1 MPILIGRYGRG
12 RRTFQAH
19 GFLFNMSKC
28 AECTS
33 WTITGVLYIVTFG
46 RFVDFR
52 MKLLFSPRMAILAGI
67 TGLTDRGIAPLVS
80 RLDIGTGSGS
90 VNKRIKISFPIKI
103 RIIGCTCICIS
114 WDCDVCPCCCE
125 IEGKRSPVGTTLV
138 AFCRVPSCNWP
149 RRRWCPATWDHR
161 STGNVPYLSYW
172 GRSPGRFRR
181 FRWLV
186 ILCKID
192 QKHQNQVFFLFRIS
206 AAQCLV
212 IF

>member
-1 MPILIGRYGRG
+1 MPIFGRYGRRS

-90 VNKRIKISFPIKI
+90 VNKRIKISFPIYSY
-103 RIIGCTCICIS
+103 RLQCTCICIS

-192 QKHQNQVFFLFRIS
+192 QKHQNQVFFLFRITEP
-206 AAQCLV
+206 QCIE